1 MLPSVLQPP
10 QTTSKKEKLIHNS
23 CPFQVRILERTAATN
38 VYPKLAFAG
47 MTNLIHSCLTFMGL
61 EGLVLDS
68 PRYEKLRSV
77 AVILQISHRCYPGGN
92 HKLLGFRSR
101 LSCPGDGLLMFSA
114 CGFSVVVKRNII
126 C

>member
-10 QTTSKKEKLIHNS
+10 QTTLKKEKLIHNS

-47 MTNLIHSCLTFMGL
+47 MTNLIHSCLTFMEL

-68 PRYEKLRSV
+68 PLYEKDQWPSFYRLVTVAIQEEIISYSV
-77 AVILQISHRCYPGGN
+77 FKV
-92 HKLLGFRSR
+92 
-101 LSCPGDGLLMFSA
+101 D
-114 CGFSVVVKRNII
+114 
-126 C
+126 